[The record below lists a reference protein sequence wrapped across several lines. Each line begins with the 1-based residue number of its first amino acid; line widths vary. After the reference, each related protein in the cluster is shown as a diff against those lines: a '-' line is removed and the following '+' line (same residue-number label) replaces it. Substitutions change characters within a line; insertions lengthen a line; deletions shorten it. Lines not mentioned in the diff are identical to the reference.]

1 MPQQDLSRRHLLSAL
16 MATSAL
22 ATWPLSASRAFAQLA
37 DFSGSNWAQ
46 QKRRMAVLDSEMAYI
61 EKGLSRGGGRPI
73 VFLHG
78 NPTSSYLWRNI
89 IPYVEDLGHCVAPD
103 LIGLG
108 DSGRFDDSGPGSY
121 DYATTRKYLF
131 EFMDAMKFDEKV
143 TLVVHDWGSTL
154 GMDWAKSNPDKVAGI
169 AYMAALIKPPAFQ
182 LPPPPEEFAF
192 LLTDEGEQAVLNDN
206 LFVETMIDELE
217 NYLNEADRA
226 EYRRP
231 FLTPG
236 ESRRATITWPRL
248 IPFAGKPEAMD
259 NKWSELAQWMAET
272 EMPKLFFRREPVQGI
287 ESASLEFYR
296 SFKNQTEV
304 GVFGGHYVQE
314 ISPHAIGR
322 SLADWVAKLT

>member
-1 MPQQDLSRRHLLSAL
+1 MTKQNISRRNLLKAL
-16 MATSAL
+16 TATSAL
-22 ATWPLSASRAFAQLA
+22 AAWPLTVPFAAAQLM
-37 DFSGSNWAQ
+37 DFSGSGWAQ
-46 QKRRMAVLDSEMAYI
+46 HKKRISILDSEMAYI
-61 EKGLSRGGGRPI
+61 ERGLSQGEGRPI

-89 IPYVEDLGHCVAPD
+89 IPYVEDLGHCIAPD

-108 DSGRFDDSGPGSY
+108 DSGRFAESGEGTY
-121 DYATTRKYLF
+121 GYATTREYLF
-131 EFMDAMKFDEKV
+131 EFLDAMSFSEKV
-143 TLVVHDWGSTL
+143 ILVVHDWGSVL

-169 AYMAALIKPPAFQ
+169 SYMAPLLKPPSFQ

-192 LLTDEGEQAVLNDN
+192 LLTDEGEQAVLDDN
-206 LFVETMIDELE
+206 LFVETMIDELGS
-217 NYLNEADRA
+217 YLNDADRA

-231 FLTPG
+231 FLTAG

-259 NKWSELAQWMAET
+259 QKWSEIAQWMAET
-272 EMPKLFFRREPVQGI
+272 DIPKLFFRREPVQGI

-314 ISPHAIGR
+314 ISPHSIGR
-322 SLADWVAKLT
+322 SLAGWIKNQ